1 MAGLVFEEAVTAL
14 RSAAE
19 PTRLRLVALLSA
31 SELNVKDISHVLG
44 QSQPRI
50 SRHLKLLADAGLIER
65 YREGSWVY
73 LRLTEQG
80 HAGALSR
87 LLVDLIDP
95 ADPTLKRD
103 RERADALKAERAAAA
118 QSYFARHAAEW
129 DDIRRRHVDEAI
141 VEAAMRDL
149 LAGDASGAGVRGGL
163 GTLVDLGTGTGRT
176 LELLADRCT
185 RGIGIDV
192 NPIMLANARTRLET
206 LGLSHIQ
213 LRQGDI
219 YNLSLV
225 DGAANTVVMHQVLHF
240 LTAPGGAVREAGR
253 ILAPGG
259 RLLIVDFAAHD
270 QDELREAFAH
280 QRLGFT
286 IEQLEPWLAEAGL
299 VIEDE
304 RTLVPGQA
312 VGGEGLTV
320 KIWLSR
326 RVEAGTRKA
335 GRPPPAVALT
345 APTTSDLETVR

>member
-1 MAGLVFEEAVTAL
+1 MARLEFEEAVTAL
-14 RSAAE
+14 RAAAE
-19 PTRLRLVALLSA
+19 PTRLRLIALLSA

-73 LRLTEQG
+73 LRLAEQG

-87 LLVDLIDP
+87 LLVGLIDP
-95 ADPTLKRD
+95 ADPVLKRD

-118 QSYFARHAAEW
+118 QAYFARHAAEW
-129 DDIRRRHVDEAI
+129 DNIRRRHVDEAI
-141 VEAAMRDL
+141 VEATMRDL
-149 LAGDASGAGVRGGL
+149 LAGDAKTSDASVDL

-185 RGIGIDV
+185 RGIGLDV
-192 NPIMLANARTRLET
+192 NPVMLANARTRLET

-225 DGAANTVVMHQVLHF
+225 DGAATTVVMHQVLHF
-240 LTAPGGAVREAGR
+240 LTAPGEAVREAGR

-259 RLLIVDFAAHD
+259 RLMIVDFAAHD

-286 IEQLEPWLAEAGL
+286 TEQLEPWLAEAGL
-299 VIEDE
+299 VMEDE
-304 RTLVPGQA
+304 RTLVPGLG
-312 VGGEGLTV
+312 VSGEGLTV

-326 RVEAGTRKA
+326 RIAAGLRKA
-335 GRPPPAVALT
+335 ERPLQALVATTPAPSVF
-345 APTTSDLETVR
+345 ETVR